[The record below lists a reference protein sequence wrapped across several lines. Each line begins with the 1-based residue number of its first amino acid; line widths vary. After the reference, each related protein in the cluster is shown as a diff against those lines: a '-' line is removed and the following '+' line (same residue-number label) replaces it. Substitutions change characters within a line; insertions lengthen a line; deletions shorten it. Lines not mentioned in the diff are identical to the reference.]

1 MTYSAE
7 LLQLRSLK
15 HLSSSLQGLM
25 RGRLGLQVTVAMVL
39 GLALGVL
46 LGPSVGWL
54 PAKAAA
60 HISNWLA
67 LPGRLFLALIQM
79 IVVPLVFA
87 SIIRGLAASEDASY
101 LRKTILG
108 LVLYI
113 VTITALAIAIGM
125 WLASV
130 IAPGSYVDAKTMH
143 RALGTIPVA
152 TAGQIVTPPTFDALP
167 QLIVTVLPTNP
178 LGSMVEGQMLQV
190 VLFAVIFGIALVM
203 MPPVQSK
210 PLLELLG
217 SLQEVCMTVVRWAMW
232 LAPFAVFGLIVQM
245 TSRIGV
251 TLLLG
256 MGVYIATV
264 LLGFVMLFIVYLVL
278 LLIITRRSMTNSLRS
293 MHKTL
298 LLAFSTSSSAA
309 IMPLSIKTA
318 EEKFGVRP
326 SISQLVVPLSA
337 AMNMSGTALYQSVAT
352 LFLAQIFGVEIGLSG
367 LLLVVFV
374 AVGVSIGS
382 SGTPGVGL
390 IILSVV
396 LGSIGIPAAAV
407 ALIMGV
413 DRILDMSRTALN
425 VAGDLTACIL
435 MDRWVGGK
443 RSAGEQLAQ
452 ESAREWQRKA
462 AGRGVLQ
469 HPVKPQTVK
478 GSDYI

>member
-1 MTYSAE
+1 MTYPTE

-15 HLSSSLQGLM
+15 HLSNSLQGLV
-25 RGRLGLQVTVAMVL
+25 RGRLGLQVFLAMVL

-46 LGPSVGWL
+46 LGPSVGWM
-54 PAKAAA
+54 PAKTAG

-108 LVLYI
+108 HALYI
-113 VTITALAIAIGM
+113 VVTTIIAIAIGM

-130 IAPGSYVDAKTMH
+130 IAPGGYIDAKTMH
-143 RALGTIPVA
+143 RALGTIPAA

-203 MPPVQSK
+203 MPPAQSK

-232 LAPFAVFGLIVQM
+232 LAPFAVFGLTVQM
-245 TSRIGV
+245 ASRIGV
-251 TLLLG
+251 PLLLG
-256 MGVYIATV
+256 MGVYMATV
-264 LLGFVMLFIVYLVL
+264 LLGFLVLFTIYLL
-278 LLIITRRSMTNSLRS
+278 LLIATRLSMADSLRA
-293 MHKTL
+293 MRRTL
-298 LLAFSTSSSAA
+298 ILAFSTSSSAV

-326 SISQLVVPLSA
+326 SISQLVIPLGA
-337 AMNMSGTALYQSVAT
+337 TMNMNGTALYQGVAAM
-352 LFLAQIFGVEIGLSG
+352 FLAQIFGVEIGWSG

-374 AVGVSIGS
+374 AVGASIGS
-382 SGTPGVGL
+382 AGTPGVGL

-396 LGSIGIPAAAV
+396 LGSIGVPAAAV
-407 ALIMGV
+407 ALIMGL

-425 VAGDLTACIL
+425 VAGDLTACVLI
-435 MDRWVGGK
+435 DRWVGGK
-443 RSAGEQLAQ
+443 RSASEQLAQ

-462 AGRGVLQ
+462 AGRAVLL